1 MNEIT
6 PLSSLTNVRFT
17 SAQKQVWKVKSFSYE
32 KTPRPDH
39 GLMFLYQG
47 KIDFIFGGE
56 KLSAKAGDIVYLPQN
71 CRYEAFFH
79 SGKDSPADYLVNF
92 YAQSP
97 ETVNQPTRLLKNA
110 PSAFI
115 EPFERTVRAK
125 MENKSDF
132 YLNGCLFFLLDLI
145 AEALQGERK
154 RPFEKTLRTAEQML
168 SREENLSIKEI
179 ATSCNVSESG
189 LRKLFFDAF
198 GESPIRYRQAI
209 RIKKAAYLLE
219 STDLSTKEI
228 AFELNFYDESHF
240 CRTFLK
246 LTGKTPKQYIKER
259 KL

>member
-6 PLSSLTNVRFT
+6 PLSALTNVSFT
-17 SAQKQVWKVKSFSYE
+17 SAQKQVWKTKSFSYK

-47 KIDFIFGGE
+47 KVDFLFGDE

-71 CRYEAFFH
+71 CQYEAIFH

-92 YAQSP
+92 YAQIS
-97 ETVNQPTRLLKNA
+97 EAVNQPTRLLKNA
-110 PSAFI
+110 PPAFI
-115 EPFERTVRAK
+115 EPFERTVSAK
-125 MENKSDF
+125 MENKSEF
-132 YLNGCLFFLLDLI
+132 YLNGCLYFLLDMI
-145 AEALQGERK
+145 TETLQGERK
-154 RPFEKTLRTAEQML
+154 RSFEKTLRTAEQML
-168 SREENLSIKEI
+168 SGEENPSIKEI
-179 ATSCNVSESG
+179 AKACNVSESG
-189 LRKLFFDAF
+189 LRKLFFGAF
-198 GESPIRYRQAI
+198 GVSPVHYRQSV
-209 RIKKAAYLLE
+209 RIKKATYLLE